1 MPYWLYRNSSLIWEN
16 YTGDSNAASCSPV
29 QTNASQLRD
38 NCVTFQ
44 SLVTA
49 CIVGGRPAGE
59 LWLCVCVYTCV
70 WMGWRLRGSGMSG
83 WVGTGSCVWDCV
95 CVRQWKP
102 SHSVLKASIHGGPE
116 SSGSLQ
122 CKKNSKLFYLKLCL
136 TIAWNN
142 RRYLFMKQGKSWGR
156 FIYLTHAE
164 KSWIEAEPS
173 HFGSESKDNMKKAV
187 WQLTWLNH

>member
-59 LWLCVCVYTCV
+59 LWLCVCVYMRLNGMAIEGLRNVGVSGHRIMCV
-70 WMGWRLRGSGMSG
+70 RL
-83 WVGTGSCVWDCV
+83 CV
-95 CVRQWKP
+95 CETMKAIP
-102 SHSVLKASIHGGPE
+102 LGSKSLHSWRTWVIWFSAV
-116 SSGSLQ
+116 Q
-122 CKKNSKLFYLKLCL
+122 KNSKLFYLKLCL

-142 RRYLFMKQGKSWGR
+142 RRYIFMKQGKSWGR